1 LRRLELKRYA
11 TLKKG
16 MDSYFLLDTFK
27 HISSNMQSYPMQIMN
42 TLNLAKN
49 SPSIQKYAL
58 TTQFI

>member
-1 LRRLELKRYA
+1 
-11 TLKKG
+11 
-16 MDSYFLLDTFK
+16 MDIIKIQLMSNVQID
-27 HISSNMQSYPMQIMN
+27 SSNMQSYPMQIMN